1 MRYNLFKECWN
12 YRFKMVHANYLVIG
26 SGVAGLTYAIKIA
39 QRFPNKTVIIVTKAD
54 EQESN
59 TKYAQGGVAVVL
71 DLEEDSFQK
80 HIQDTLVAGDG
91 LCDEAV
97 VEMVIKEGPQ
107 RLKELIHWGASFD
120 LNESGELDLGLEGG
134 HSEYR
139 VVHHK
144 DITGLEVERVLLQQV
159 HKLSNVTVLSHHFA
173 LDLITEHHLDIP
185 ESKNIT
191 CYGAY
196 VLNQKTGDII
206 TITADS
212 TLLAS
217 GGIGRVYGHTT
228 NPIIATGDGIAM
240 AYRAKALIKDMEFV
254 QFHPTALYNNK
265 DGRSFLISEAVRG
278 FGAILRDKNGHRFM
292 PDYDKRAE
300 LASRDIVSQSIDA
313 ELKKSGDSHVFLDC
327 THLDT
332 NEFKKHFPNIYQECS
347 FKHIN
352 IEKDWIPVVPASHY
366 LCGGIV
372 VDKNGQTSVTNLFA
386 CGECSRTGL
395 HGANRLASNS
405 LLEALVYAHNIFK
418 YHTEHPPDKNNLNI
432 PDWNDEGTSITKENI
447 LIQHN
452 LTQLQSLM
460 RNYVGI
466 VRSNNRL
473 EKAVKHLDL
482 IYNEVEEL
490 YKNAKVNTALCELRN
505 MVNVAHLIICQSLE
519 RKHNKGGYYNIDYT
533 ETGKESPIQV
543 PL

>member
-1 MRYNLFKECWN
+1 
-12 YRFKMVHANYLVIG
+12 MVNANFLVIG
-26 SGVAGLTYAIKIA
+26 SGVAGLTYAVKIA

-107 RLKELIHWGASFD
+107 RLKELMLWGASFD
-120 LNESGELDLGLEGG
+120 INDSGKLDLGIEGG

-144 DITGLEVERVLLQQV
+144 DITGFEIERALLQQV
-159 HKLSNVTVLSHHFA
+159 HKLSNVTVLSYHFA
-173 LDLITEHHLDIP
+173 MDLITEHHLNTP

-196 VLNQKTGDII
+196 VLDQKTGDII
-206 TITADS
+206 TIRADS

-240 AYRAKALIKDMEFV
+240 AYRAKAEIKDMEFV

-278 FGAILRDKNGHRFM
+278 LGAVLRNKNGHRFM

-300 LASRDIVSQSIDA
+300 LASRDIVSQSIDK
-313 ELKKSGDSHVFLDC
+313 ELKKSGDTHVFLDC
-327 THLDT
+327 THLDIDV
-332 NEFKKHFPNIYQECS
+332 FKNHFPNIYQECLIN
-347 FKHIN
+347 HIDV
-352 IEKDWIPVVPASHY
+352 EKDWIPVVPASHY
-366 LCGGIV
+366 LCGGID
-372 VDKNGQTSVTNLFA
+372 VDKNGKTSVTNLFA

-405 LLEALVYAHNIFK
+405 LLEALVYAHNIFE
-418 YHTEHPPDKNNLNI
+418 YHTAHPVDSRCTTI
-432 PDWNDEGTSITKENI
+432 PEWNDDGTSIPKEYV

-452 LTQLQSLM
+452 LTQLQALM
-460 RNYVGI
+460 RDYVGI
-466 VRSNNRL
+466 VRSNSRL
-473 EKAVKHLDL
+473 TKAVRHLDL

-490 YKNAKVNTALCELRN
+490 YKSVKINTSLCELRN
-505 MVNVAHLIICQSLE
+505 MVNVAHLIIRQSLE
-519 RKHNKGGYYNIDYT
+519 RKHNKGGYYNVDNVHTDKDSRIKD
-533 ETGKESPIQV
+533 
-543 PL
+543 LL